1 MMISFAQNE
10 AHLADQLAQIAK
22 KKHYTKSGWIK
33 EQIRQEYKNLD
44 LVGVWIMKTFLID
57 YYPSKKDTEYNTT
70 EIEARS
76 YDIACE
82 KLYSMHGDVEIKDI
96 FCEED

>member
-1 MMISFAQNE
+1 
-10 AHLADQLAQIAK
+10 
-22 KKHYTKSGWIK
+22 
-33 EQIRQEYKNLD
+33 
-44 LVGVWIMKTFLID
+44 MKTFLID

-82 KLYSMHGDVEIKDI
+82 KLYSIHGDVEIKDI
-96 FCEED
+96 FCEDD